1 MIRNHPK
8 IILCALLS
16 IWLLTQGEAFIM
28 ARPAPKRV
36 HVTVN
41 PTVETIAT
49 LMNQLSPEF
58 LPDSATDPA
67 GYRRS
72 RLMRIN
78 YDAFRPWVSHPAV
91 AATKALSDKIGTGV
105 YLLGL
110 YSRPL
115 PDVGLA
121 QPVSA
126 LILHEIHPNSDS
138 ASAIVLAYLGMLSRF
153 YREAGV
159 ARFMAQHRRVY
170 EQAVTQVRQNCPTAD
185 FVPTMETYYGSQ
197 KAAYILV
204 VMPFFIS
211 GWGMGWQVGEGTQA
225 RIYNISAPCR
235 DQTVRQQR
243 VYDPGYNDAEAVR
256 TLAVHEFGHSFINPY
271 TMLPATAEQINQYSS
286 LFRAVPGQAQYTDW
300 LTLFNELTVRAG
312 EIRIAR
318 AMNRP
323 DQSRWLRK
331 QYANWPYLDHFT
343 AQLAY
348 YEQHRARYPTFTGF
362 LPTLINS
369 LAQLR
374 P

>member
-1 MIRNHPK
+1 MQHK
-8 IILCALLS
+8 IILLFVCLLIQGGALVVA
-16 IWLLTQGEAFIM
+16 G
-28 ARPAPKRV
+28 PAPKRV
-36 HVTVN
+36 QVTVN

-58 LPDSATDPA
+58 LPDSAIDPA

-72 RLMRIN
+72 RVMRLN
-78 YDAFRPWVSHPAV
+78 YDAFRPWANHPAV

-110 YSRPL
+110 YSRSL
-115 PDVGLA
+115 PDVGLE

-126 LILHEIHPNSDS
+126 LILHEIHPNPDS
-138 ASAIVLAYLGMLSRF
+138 ASAIVTAYLGTLARF
-153 YREAGV
+153 YREADV
-159 ARFMAQHRRVY
+159 ARFMAQHRSVY
-170 EQAVTQVRQNCPTAD
+170 DQAVAQVRKNCPSAD
-185 FVPTMETYYGSQ
+185 FVPTMETYYGSR
-197 KAAYILV
+197 KAAYTLV

-225 RIYNISAPCR
+225 RIYNISAPYQ
-235 DQTVRQQR
+235 DQKVRQQQ

-256 TLAVHEFGHSFINPY
+256 TLAVHEFGHSFVNPY
-271 TMLPATAEQINQYSS
+271 TMLPATAAQINQYSS

-312 EIRIAR
+312 EIRIAQ

-323 DQSRWLRK
+323 DQSRRLRE
-331 QYANWPYLDHFT
+331 QYANWPYLDHFI

-348 YEQHRARYPTFTGF
+348 YEQHRARYPTFTTF
-362 LPTLINS
+362 LPELIGS

-374 P
+374 Q